1 MTQQTI
7 NLGTS
12 ANAGDGDNLR
22 SAMDKTNDNFTELY
36 GANSVSSN
44 IALSGQTI
52 SSYNTNGDIILGPNG
67 TGTIRIAQDLIPD
80 VNNTRQ
86 IGNANVRPLTVYV
99 GSGGVISQGPLT
111 LPTFA
116 DNTARDAAIT
126 QPVAGMMIFN
136 TTGTK
141 FQGYTGAAW
150 VDLN

>member
-1 MTQQTI
+1 MAQQTI

-22 SAMDKTNDNFTELY
+22 SAMDKCNDNFNELY

-44 IALSGQTI
+44 IALSG
-52 SSYNTNGDIILGPNG
+52 NTVSTYVTNQDIVLGPNG

-80 VNNTRQ
+80 ANNTRY
-86 IGNANVRPLTVYV
+86 IGNANVRPLGAYIGTA
-99 GSGGVISQGPLT
+99 GVISNGPIT

-116 DNTARDAAIT
+116 DDTARDAAIT
-126 QPVAGMMIFN
+126 QPVAGMLIFN

-141 FQGYTGAAW
+141 FQGYTGSAW